1 MTLEPRV
8 SRTHADFPGTAA
20 DEAEVALSREDESS
34 IRSLAEELREP
45 RDLVAAIYRRELA
58 RLRRSARVTAFLPLV
73 VSRLV
78 RRRGARR
85 PGAFRDD

>member
-8 SRTHADFPGTAA
+8 NRTNADAPGIAA

-45 RDLVAAIYRRELA
+45 RDLIAAIYRRELA
-58 RLRRSARVTAFLPLV
+58 RLRQGARVTAFLPLV
-73 VSRLV
+73 VNRLV
-78 RRRGARR
+78 RRRGGKES
-85 PGAFRDD
+85 GAVRDD

>member
-8 SRTHADFPGTAA
+8 NRTNPDAPAAAA

-45 RDLVAAIYRRELA
+45 RDLIAAAYRCELA

-73 VSRLV
+73 VSRLL
-78 RRRGARR
+78 RRRGAKQSDA
-85 PGAFRDD
+85 PRDN

>member
-1 MTLEPRV
+1 MTLEPRLN
-8 SRTHADFPGTAA
+8 RTNPDSPAIAA

-34 IRSLAEELREP
+34 IRSLSEELREP
-45 RDLVAAIYRRELA
+45 RDLIAAAYQRELA

-78 RRRGARR
+78 RRRGAEQS
-85 PGAFRDD
+85 GAPRDD

>member
-1 MTLEPRV
+1 MN
-8 SRTHADFPGTAA
+8 ADPPTTAA
-20 DEAEVALSREDESS
+20 DEVEVALSREDESS

-45 RDLVAAIYRRELA
+45 RDLIATIYRRELT

-85 PGAFRDD
+85 SDALRDDSVDDSR

>member
-1 MTLEPRV
+1 V
-8 SRTHADFPGTAA
+8 SQTNADPFGTAA

-45 RDLVAAIYRRELA
+45 RDLIAASYRRELA

-78 RRRGARR
+78 RRRGARQSTALR
-85 PGAFRDD
+85 GD